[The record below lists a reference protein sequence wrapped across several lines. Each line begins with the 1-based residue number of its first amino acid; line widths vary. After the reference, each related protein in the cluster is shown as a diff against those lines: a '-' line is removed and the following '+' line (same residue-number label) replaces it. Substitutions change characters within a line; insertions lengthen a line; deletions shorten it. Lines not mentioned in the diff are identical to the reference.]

1 MHSLCSQDERAF
13 GPDQPVRA
21 ELPSG
26 FAIRL
31 QELRQVSFLNRSGV
45 LYQWSDEFHLFAR

>member
-13 GPDQPVRA
+13 GLDHAVRA

-26 FAIRL
+26 FVIRL
-31 QELRQVSFLNRSGV
+31 QETRRVSFIQRSGV
-45 LYQWSDEFHLFAR
+45 LFQLSDEFHLFAR